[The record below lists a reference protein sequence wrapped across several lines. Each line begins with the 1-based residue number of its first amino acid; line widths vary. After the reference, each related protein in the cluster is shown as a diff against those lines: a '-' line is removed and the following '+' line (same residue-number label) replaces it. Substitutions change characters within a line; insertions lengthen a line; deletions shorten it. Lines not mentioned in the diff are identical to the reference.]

1 MLEDSL
7 YAIYLKT
14 LVKSSI
20 KLIKLEEI
28 LKKMQERL
36 NKAIAKGEPKEKIVY
51 TIAHPVVLGLLY
63 RFFKVFRKDF
73 NIVIISALID
83 IIKCT

>member
-28 LKKMQERL
+28 LKEMQERL
-36 NKAIAKGEPKEKIVY
+36 NKAIIKGKLKEKIVC
-51 TIAHPVVLGLLY
+51 TIVHPVVLGLLY

-73 NIVIISALID
+73 NVVIILASID